1 VTGFYLIDSLVA
13 GEGEVFAAR
22 LKQLVLMRPIFRPSA
37 IWTGTPFKDC
47 FAQDGAPHLRSCG
60 LSEVS
65 DLRVER
71 TFEGGPCGATC

>member
-22 LKQLVLMRPIFRPSA
+22 LKRLVPDAPHIRPSA

-47 FAQDGAPHLRSCG
+47 FAQDGAPRLRSCG